1 MTIKG
6 LIRNSFS
13 GFRKAVRGFKIVNM
27 LLVRRWLLVFAV
39 LVAAGWRCA
48 AEAPGDGVYNSA
60 LQVYNLGY
68 YGSAEKHFADFIRQ
82 YTNSSCLPQA
92 VYYMA
97 ECRMQQT
104 NYEGVISLLSSH
116 LAQAGDYGDDDLLLI
131 AGAYEAKGDYHSASQ
146 AYAKLIKDYPISP
159 YRLQAAIGEATD
171 QSTLAQWP
179 QVLEVLQR
187 TNSPFL
193 DAVRSNATNEWAQ
206 RGYILLSEAHF
217 ALEHFAS
224 AAKALAPLAKLQLK
238 PELAW
243 HRQYLLCRIPLAQGH
258 PETAVQNSTN
268 LAALAATTGRPLFE
282 AESLAL
288 QAGLFERLG
297 DTQHAF
303 KAADSLDQLC
313 ARCPAGSVGDIALL
327 TLGELRLRQSQGGA
341 NAASAAKYLQR
352 AGEVLHALIKQF
364 PKSPLLGKAQLDLG
378 WCSWFENKL
387 SESEA
392 AFQRAT
398 ATLPPS
404 TDRVLAQFKLA
415 DVEYRLTNYLGALSN
430 YYGVVAQSAAL
441 PRLKTSLVEPAL
453 YQAVRAAL
461 AAGQP
466 VRATDALSQLL
477 RDYPRGYL
485 VDAAVLLTGQAVN
498 ASNNPAGAREI
509 FQRFLKVCPNA
520 PLLPK
525 IELAIA
531 LTYEQQAQ
539 WTKAIQVYDRWLA
552 TFAHSPAWTSVL
564 YYRAM
569 AKYQAGANTR
579 ALADFNLLLSKFPKS
594 KFAPLAA
601 WWIADYSYYF
611 STNLP
616 EVEKNYKRIY
626 QNPDWARLPIAYE
639 AKMMTGRA
647 AVQSGTDLN
656 TARECFSELYRDT
669 NCPAH
674 LRAQALFAYG
684 CYYMILDS
692 TNKLADYREA
702 LRILDSVTR
711 EFPKDQVAVLALGE
725 KANCL
730 LQLAQVSHQ
739 YDTND
744 FEKVISS
751 PLADFTARSAAR
763 VGLGAVYE
771 KMAGEP
777 KNRAR
782 RAALLNLALASYLNV
797 FCYEK
802 DLRPDERPDLFWV
815 KRAGL
820 DAANLSERLG
830 QWTQA
835 INVYVQL
842 QSLMPSLRAFFG
854 KRIQRAQENL
864 ARAKANPA

>member
-1 MTIKG
+1 
-6 LIRNSFS
+6 
-13 GFRKAVRGFKIVNM
+13 M
-27 LLVRRWLLVFAV
+27 LVLAV
-39 LVAAGWRCA
+39 LAISGTRSVEAASDDEGL
-48 AEAPGDGVYNSA
+48 YNSA
-60 LQVYNLGY
+60 YNKFQMGY
-68 YGSAEKHFADFIRQ
+68 YGPAEQDFTDFIRQ
-82 YTNSSCLPQA
+82 YTNSSYMPKA
-92 VYYMA
+92 VYFMA
-97 ECRMQQT
+97 QCRIQLT
-104 NYEGVISLLSSH
+104 NYDGAISLLSSH
-116 LAQAGDYGDDDLLLI
+116 LAQAGDYGDDDLLVM
-131 AGAYEAKGDYHSASQ
+131 AGAYEAKGDYRSASQ
-146 AYAKLIKDYPISP
+146 AYAKLIKDYRVSSP
-159 YRLQAAIGEATD
+159 YILQAAVGEATD
-171 QSTLAQWP
+171 QSTLEQWP
-179 QVLEVLQR
+179 AVLELLQR
-187 TNSPFL
+187 TNSVFQ
-193 DAVRSNATNEWAQ
+193 DAVRHNVTNEWAQ

-217 ALEHFAS
+217 ALHQFSA
-224 AAKALAPLAKLQLK
+224 AAKALEPLAKLPLK

-243 HRQYLLCRIPLAQGH
+243 HRQYLLCRIPMAQGH
-258 PETAVQNSTN
+258 PEEALRNATN
-268 LAALAATTGRPLFE
+268 LVALATSTAKPLFE
-282 AESLAL
+282 AESMAL
-288 QAGLFERLG
+288 QADLFERSG
-297 DTQHAF
+297 DTQQAL
-303 KAADSLDQLC
+303 KTTDALDQLC
-313 ARCPAGSVGDIALL
+313 ARYKDGSVGDAALL
-327 TLGELRLRQSQGGA
+327 TLGELRLRQSQSTT
-341 NAASAAKYLQR
+341 NAVSAAQYLRR
-352 AGEVLHALIKQF
+352 AGEALHALIQQF

-378 WCSWFENKL
+378 WCFWFENKL
-387 SESEA
+387 PDSRT

-398 ATLPPS
+398 TTLPPS

-415 DVEYRLTNYLGALSN
+415 DVEYRLTNYPGALST
-430 YYGVVAQSAAL
+430 YYGVAAQATAL
-441 PRLKTSLVEPAL
+441 PRIKTSLVEPAL

-466 VRATDALSQLL
+466 ARATDALSQLL
-477 RDYPRGYL
+477 SDYPRGYL

-498 ASNNPAGAREI
+498 AANNPVGAREI
-509 FQRFLKVCPNA
+509 FQRFLKASPNA

-525 IELAIA
+525 IELAVA

-539 WTKAIQVYDRWLA
+539 WTHAIQVYDGWLA
-552 TFAHSPAWTSVL
+552 RFTNSPAWASVL
-564 YYRAM
+564 YHRAM
-569 AKYQAGANTR
+569 AKYQAGDNPN

-626 QNPDWARLPIAYE
+626 QNPDWAHLPIAYE

-647 AVQSGTDLN
+647 AVQSGTDQN
-656 TARECFSELYRDT
+656 TARECFTELYQDT

-684 CYYMILDS
+684 CYYMTLDS

-702 LRILDSVTR
+702 VRILARVPE
-711 EFPKDQVAVLALGE
+711 EFPKDPVAVLALGE

-771 KMAGEP
+771 KMADDP
-777 KNRAR
+777 KNLAR
-782 RAALLNLALASYLNV
+782 RAALLNLALTSYLNV

-802 DLRPDERPDLFWV
+802 HLRPDERPDLFWV

-820 DAANLSERLG
+820 DAANLSEKLG

-835 INVYVQL
+835 INVYTQL
-842 QSLMPSLRAFFG
+842 QTLLPSLHAFFD
-854 KRIQRAQENL
+854 KKIQRAQENL

>member
-1 MTIKG
+1 
-6 LIRNSFS
+6 
-13 GFRKAVRGFKIVNM
+13 M
-27 LLVRRWLLVFAV
+27 LVLAV
-39 LVAAGWRCA
+39 LVASGLRCA
-48 AEAPGDGVYNSA
+48 AEAPGDGVFNSA
-60 LQVYNLGY
+60 YQVYSIGY
-68 YGSAEKHFADFIRQ
+68 YGPAEQDFAAFIRQ
-82 YTNSSCLPQA
+82 YTNSSFLPKA

-97 ECRMQQT
+97 QCRMEQT
-104 NYEGVISLLSSH
+104 NYDGAISLLSSH
-116 LAQAGDYGDDDLLLI
+116 LARAGDYGDDDLLLI
-131 AGAYEAKGDYHSASQ
+131 AQAYEAKGDYRSASQ

-179 QVLEVLQR
+179 KVLEALQR
-187 TNSPFL
+187 TNSAFL

-224 AAKALAPLAKLQLK
+224 AAKALEPLARLQMK

-243 HRQYLLCRIPLAQGH
+243 HRQYLLCRIALAQGH
-258 PETAVQNSTN
+258 PEEAMRNATN
-268 LAALAATTGRPLFE
+268 LAALATSAGRPLFE

-288 QAGLFERLG
+288 QADLFDRLG
-297 DTQHAF
+297 NTQQAF
-303 KAADSLDQLC
+303 KAADALDQLC
-313 ARCPAGSVGDIALL
+313 ARYQDRSVGDAALL
-327 TLGELRLRQSQGGA
+327 TLGELRLHQSQSST
-341 NAASAAKYLQR
+341 NATLAAKYLQR
-352 AGEVLHALIKQF
+352 AAEVLQALTRQF
-364 PKSPLLGKAQLDLG
+364 PKSPLRGKAQLDLG
-378 WCSWFENKL
+378 WCFWFEHKL
-387 SESEA
+387 SESQA

-404 TDRVLAQFKLA
+404 TERVLAQFKLA

-441 PRLKTSLVEPAL
+441 PRIKTSLVEPAL

-461 AAGQP
+461 AAGEP

-477 RDYPRGYL
+477 RDYPKGYL

-498 ASNNPAGAREI
+498 ADNNPVGAREI
-509 FQRFLKVCPNA
+509 FQRFLKACPTTS
-520 PLLPK
+520 LLPK
-525 IELAIA
+525 VELAIA

-539 WTKAIQVYDRWLA
+539 WTQAIRIYDRWLA
-552 TFAHSPAWTSVL
+552 TFAHSPAWASVL

-569 AKYQAGANTR
+569 ARYQAGANTS
-579 ALADFNLLLSKFPKS
+579 ALGDFNLLLSKFPKS

-611 STNLP
+611 SSTNLP
-616 EVEKNYKRIY
+616 AVEKNYKRIY
-626 QNPDWARLPIAYE
+626 QNPDWAHLPIAYE

-647 AVQSGTDLN
+647 AVQSGTDQN
-656 TARECFSELYRDT
+656 TARECFTELYRDT
-669 NCPAH
+669 NCPTH

-684 CYYMILDS
+684 CYYMTLDS
-692 TNKLADYREA
+692 TNKLADYQEA
-702 LRILDSVTR
+702 LRILDRVTQ

-739 YDTND
+739 YDTNA
-744 FEKVISS
+744 FEKVITS

-771 KMAGEP
+771 KMADEP
-777 KNRAR
+777 KNQALRAT
-782 RAALLNLALASYLNV
+782 LLNLALTSYLNV

-835 INVYVQL
+835 INVYSQL
-842 QSLMPSLRAFFG
+842 QNLMPSLRAFFG
-854 KRIQRAQENL
+854 KKIQRARENL
-864 ARAKANPA
+864 ARAKSNPA